1 MKKLYILSLF
11 IYTHLVVSYGQ
22 ARFTRITD
30 AVFAQKLG
38 DWRSVNWVDY
48 NNDGWL
54 DLFISQG
61 PQAGAN
67 NSLYKNNKNGTFSA
81 ITNDPI
87 VSDGAPSDGATWG
100 DMDNDGDLDC
110 FVVNWYGINNLFY
123 LNNGNDSFTQITTGN
138 FVTDGGYSE
147 TASWGDYDN
156 DGFLDLYVSNSEGA
170 KRNFLY
176 HNERNGTF
184 SKITSGAPVTDAFFT
199 RSVNWTDYDN
209 DGDLDLFVTN
219 EENQNDNLYRN
230 DGGGVFTKITN
241 VPIVLDGGG
250 TMSSSW
256 GDMDND
262 GDLDLFLAND
272 RTGNALFRND
282 GNGNFTKIQSNVSET
297 GNSFGCQWG
306 DLDNDGDLDL
316 FVTNSFTGGP
326 WKNFVYLN
334 DGAGNF
340 EKVTTGAIA
349 EDLGWNYG
357 CALGDYD
364 KDGDLDMATA
374 GCQNGSDY
382 NRLYRNETQGKKWL
396 EIKLVGVAT
405 NKSAIGC
412 KVRVKATIRG
422 RSVWQMREISAQSG
436 YCGQNQL
443 DVHFGLDDAAVV
455 DSVAIDWLS
464 GRKDK
469 YSAIVPNRFYQITE
483 GSPLTTGLKEA
494 QDPSVFGTFS
504 VSPNPATD
512 VVHINFEMNDSADVR
527 LDVYDMSG
535 RLVKTVLSKK
545 LAKGK
550 QHFELQKAQNKLENG
565 AYQLVLKAGGQVLSQ
580 KIIFIK

>member
-1 MKKLYILSLF
+1 MKKLYIFTLF
-11 IYTHLVVSYGQ
+11 ILINLVVSNGQ
-22 ARFTRITD
+22 TPFTRISD
-30 AVFAQKLG
+30 AVFTQTLG
-38 DWRSVNWVDY
+38 DWRSVNWIDY

-61 PQAGAN
+61 PRGGAN
-67 NSLYKNNKNGTFSA
+67 NKLYQNNKNGTFTA
-81 ITNDPI
+81 IANDPI
-87 VSDGAPSDGATWG
+87 VSDNAPSDGATWG
-100 DMDNDGDLDC
+100 DMDNDGDIDC
-110 FVVNWYGINNLFY
+110 FVVNWYGISNLFY
-123 LNNGNDSFTQITTGN
+123 LNNGNGSFTQTTTGN

-156 DGFLDLYVSNSEGA
+156 DGFLDLYVANSEGN

-176 HNERNGTF
+176 HNEKNGTF
-184 SKITSGAPVTDAFFT
+184 SKITSGSPVTDAFLS

-219 EENQNDNLYRN
+219 EDNQNDNLYRN

-241 VPIVLDGGG
+241 VPIVLDGGS

-282 GNGNFTKIQSNVSET
+282 GGGNFTKIQSIVSET
-297 GNSFGCQWG
+297 GNSFGSQWG

-316 FVTNSFTGGP
+316 LVTNAFGSSP

-334 DGAGNF
+334 DGTGNF
-340 EKVTTGAIA
+340 EKVTTGAIT
-349 EDLGWNYG
+349 EDTGWNYG

-364 KDGDLDMATA
+364 NDGDLDVATA
-374 GCQNGSDY
+374 GCQSGSDY
-382 NRLYRNETQGKKWL
+382 NRLYRNETQGKKWFAL
-396 EIKLVGVAT
+396 KLVGVAT

-412 KVRVKATIRG
+412 KVRIKATIRG

-443 DVHFGLDDAAVV
+443 EAHFGLDDAAVV

-464 GRKDK
+464 GRKDR
-469 YSAIVPNRFYQITE
+469 YASFIANRFYQITE
-483 GSPLTTGLKEA
+483 GDAIATGLKETT
-494 QDPSVFGTFS
+494 DPSVVRAFS
-504 VSPNPATD
+504 ASLNPATD
-512 VVHINFEMNDSADVR
+512 VVNIDFEINDSVNVS
-527 LDVYDMSG
+527 LHVYDMSG
-535 RLVKTVLSKK
+535 RLIRTFLDKK

-550 QHFELQKAQNKLENG
+550 QHFELQKAQNGLKKG
-565 AYQLVLKAGGQVLSQ
+565 TYQLVLKAGLQTLKQ
-580 KIIFIK
+580 KMVFIK